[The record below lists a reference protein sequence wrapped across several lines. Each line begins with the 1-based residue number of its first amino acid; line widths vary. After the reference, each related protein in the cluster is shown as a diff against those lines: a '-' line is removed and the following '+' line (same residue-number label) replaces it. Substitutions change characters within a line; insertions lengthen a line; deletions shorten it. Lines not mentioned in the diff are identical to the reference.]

1 MKPLINLENILEEKS
16 TTELA
21 DNDVKVFEEIR
32 MIQEE
37 EGKEEDSVIMQG
49 GQNTGGSKSSSNH
62 EYMLKNLEEVF

>member
-49 GQNTGGSKSSSNH
+49 
-62 EYMLKNLEEVF
+62 

>member
-1 MKPLINLENILEEKS
+1 MNIGGSECGGAELHS

-37 EGKEEDSVIMQG
+37 EDKCGSEFDAGTGKASHV
-49 GQNTGGSKSSSNH
+49 SK
-62 EYMLKNLEEVF
+62 

>member
-1 MKPLINLENILEEKS
+1 MDQRS

-37 EGKEEDSVIMQG
+37 EESVKEHIHEITEGTGKASHLSV
-49 GQNTGGSKSSSNH
+49 
-62 EYMLKNLEEVF
+62 